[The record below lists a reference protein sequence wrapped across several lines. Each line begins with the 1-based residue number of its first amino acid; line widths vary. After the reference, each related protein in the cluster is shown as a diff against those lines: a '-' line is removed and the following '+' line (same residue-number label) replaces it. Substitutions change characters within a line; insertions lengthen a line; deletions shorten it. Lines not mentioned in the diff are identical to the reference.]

1 MIETTCSVISYQLR
15 YVQALLEYQYIYM
28 LMESLPWENGDHF
41 FFWRKISFL
50 TDRHCI
56 VLEVFQGMEKV

>member
-1 MIETTCSVISYQLR
+1 
-15 YVQALLEYQYIYM
+15 
-28 LMESLPWENGDHF
+28 MEIIF
-41 FFWRKISFL
+41 FLRKISFL